1 MTSRVDT
8 FKQAV
13 VAVIKTALPQLKECV
28 AIGGRFNL
36 DKLLESSFRPPAV
49 YVSVLKSPVD
59 IKPSGQIAMVAN
71 CAAYVLT
78 EGKELERDFA
88 AWVIAEAIATLLA
101 KEPQWKTVKVGMPD
115 KAEIDPLISADYRRK
130 GVTLIAVTWQQS
142 INQLGASLFDDS
154 GIVFDELYVNDQPVE
169 VEIPV

>member
-13 VAVIKTALPQLKECV
+13 VAVIKTALPQLKECI

-36 DKLLESSFRPPAV
+36 DKLLESSFKPPAV

-59 IKPSGQIAMVAN
+59 IKPSGKISLGAN

-78 EGKELERDFA
+78 EGREKDRDLA
-88 AWVIAEAIATLLA
+88 AWVIAEAIA
-101 KEPQWKTVKVGMPD
+101 KVP
-115 KAEIDPLISADYRRK
+115 P
-130 GVTLIAVTWQQS
+130 S
-142 INQLGASLFDDS
+142 I
-154 GIVFDELYVNDQPVE
+154 
-169 VEIPV
+169 